1 MRYLVLFASVTA
13 LLITHSFAVAE
24 PMRFELEGNGGNYDG
39 AEWLA
44 AKGDIMPDS
53 ADQLSTYLREQKL
66 TEWKGSVR
74 FNSPGGNLIG
84 GIKLGELIRKQ
95 GMSTEVGGSIPLD
108 SARNWPHERTKGDCV
123 SACAFAY
130 LGGVER
136 FFDEKEGNRVGIHQ
150 FYDLSALADPSAK
163 LFNAIDFSTQQLL
176 SALIVEY
183 VMRMGV
189 DPHLVIIAA
198 NTLPT
203 DMHYLSH
210 QEAEE
215 LKVAWSPETFDPW
228 TIELRNDGVVAFSKT
243 ADRQTTVTLFCR
255 SDRVPRA
262 LVTMPVISDA
272 QNTIDLLSGNPRVD
286 ALGIKATSDRVKV
299 TIKNDT
305 AYWEINLKGIDPN
318 NVGGRIGMENGS
330 NFELR
335 IFETPFSFM
344 SSANLKRSARIAFR
358 NCI

>member
-1 MRYLVLFASVTA
+1 MEEYFDALSVLFASFTA

-24 PMRFELEGNGGNYDG
+24 PMRFELEGNGGNYHG

-53 ADQLSTYLREQKL
+53 ADQLSTYLRKQKL

-74 FNSPGGNLIG
+74 LDSPGGNLIG

-203 DMHYLSH
+203 DMHYLSQ

-215 LKVAWSPETFDPW
+215 LKVAWSPETFEPW

-262 LVTMPVISDA
+262 SRMLP
-272 QNTIDLLSGNPRVD
+272 
-286 ALGIKATSDRVKV
+286 
-299 TIKNDT
+299 
-305 AYWEINLKGIDPN
+305 
-318 NVGGRIGMENGS
+318 
-330 NFELR
+330 
-335 IFETPFSFM
+335 
-344 SSANLKRSARIAFR
+344 
-358 NCI
+358 